1 VKTHIELSAPV
12 IACFAYK
19 EEEIAKLATES
30 LHVLSEV
37 EINKSLDFLSRRD
50 SESYVAA
57 HTLKRLLLAHIFK
70 KLEYAPDNTR
80 SEEFM
85 FGTTIYGKPVLIN
98 QPLQINFSISHTRGG
113 VAAAAI
119 LTDQGLCGIDIE
131 KNFATSIGP
140 ELEKEIF
147 TPNEVEMIKEM
158 TELEKTFIQT
168 LNWTRKE
175 ALLKLTGL
183 GLSLPMR
190 SIGFTM
196 NGNQEPSNKLPEW
209 VAKNSITIESKKIGD
224 YHLSIAIG
232 MSKAALAK
240 DVISQTEEQT
250 NRCETLMP
258 PTQIAI
264 ISVDELIKSS
274 RFNNDAILHDK
285 NFVS

>member
-158 TELEKTFIQT
+158 TE
-168 LNWTRKE
+168 KE